1 MSQRSGSSMRLYVG
15 IRPRPF
21 RIMPKPAWFLTHK
34 RADIVGRLITEFH
47 YRPSVLKLPRI
58 IWNALLG

>member
-1 MSQRSGSSMRLYVG
+1 
-15 IRPRPF
+15 
-21 RIMPKPAWFLTHK
+21 MPKPAWFLTHK
-34 RADIVGRLITEFH
+34 RAHIVGRLITEFH